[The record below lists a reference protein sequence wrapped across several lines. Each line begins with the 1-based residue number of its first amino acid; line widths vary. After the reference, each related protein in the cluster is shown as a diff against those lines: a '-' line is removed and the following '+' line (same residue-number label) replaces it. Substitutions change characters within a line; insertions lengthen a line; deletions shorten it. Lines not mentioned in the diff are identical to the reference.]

1 MRAVFF
7 KPEIER
13 CSENG
18 STTGCSAAAGVAAG
32 DSTRKGISLAQAVL
46 RAGER
51 EAAAPLGRHVDRIRS
66 SSHKQGP

>member
-1 MRAVFF
+1 MFL

-18 STTGCSAAAGVAAG
+18 SITGCSAAAGVAAD
-32 DSTRKGISLAQAVL
+32 DSTRKGISLAQAML
-46 RAGER
+46 TAGER
-51 EAAAPLGRHVDRIRS
+51 EADAPLGRHVDRIRS